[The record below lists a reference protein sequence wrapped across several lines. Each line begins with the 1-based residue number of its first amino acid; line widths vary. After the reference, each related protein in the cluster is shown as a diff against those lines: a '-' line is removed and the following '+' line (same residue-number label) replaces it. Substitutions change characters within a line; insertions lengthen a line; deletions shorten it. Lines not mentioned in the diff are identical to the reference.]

1 MWCRLWGTD
10 REWLRYG
17 DYGPK
22 RNAWVMKGMTN
33 VHERRGK
40 VLIMVPGIGGALGD
54 VFPYLRIGEA
64 LLDAGH
70 SVVLAIADPIRQRVE
85 KAFGMIDER
94 FELQRREVYAH
105 RRFTFLLKLPITQ
118 PEFIVN
124 FLNNNLP
131 ESLAARDCLLR
142 FLHSHPRF
150 DVMIGRCL
158 GLPEIQEEW
167 GFSVLD
173 VFISPIV
180 VTTSARVPFQV
191 SLFGRVLTRAVLI
204 ANGGKWF
211 PTKTTHPK
219 MSLGLWSPSLS
230 REGAVKGRFQVCG
243 FISSPWPKNR
253 APLPDGLAAFLN
265 AGAPPVA
272 FVFGSYLNRFGVD
285 RVIAVANDL
294 AKRGGHRV
302 VVTGVMEAPKSPVRN
317 SAIFVAPFVN
327 LDVLLPECCAI
338 VCHGGIGTIGDA
350 MRSGIPSIVFP
361 QLFDHPYNA
370 MLVERQG
377 LGVALDS
384 STDFNGNAINDAL
397 ERVCDDAFQKKIRA
411 VSEKVNRES
420 GIESVVRHVNEL
432 VVHRSDS

>member
-1 MWCRLWGTD
+1 
-10 REWLRYG
+10 
-17 DYGPK
+17 
-22 RNAWVMKGMTN
+22 MKGIAN
-33 VHERRGK
+33 VHERRAK
-40 VLIMVPGIGGALGD
+40 VLIMVPGIGGTLGD
-54 VFPYLRIGEA
+54 VFPYLRIGEG

-70 SVVLAIADPIRQRVE
+70 GVVLAIAEPVRKRVE
-85 KAFGMIDER
+85 KAFGIIDER
-94 FELQRREVYAH
+94 FELQRREVYVH
-105 RRFTFLLKLPITQ
+105 RRFTFLLKLPISQ
-118 PEFIVN
+118 PEFVVN

-142 FLHSHPRF
+142 FLHSQPRF

-173 VFISPIV
+173 LFVSPIT
-180 VTTSARVPFQV
+180 VTKSARVPFQV
-191 SLFGRVLTRAVLI
+191 SLLGRIASRMVLI

-211 PTKTTHPK
+211 PTKTTHPR
-219 MSLGLWSPSLS
+219 MSFGLWSPSLS
-230 REGAVKGRFQVCG
+230 REGAARGRFQVCG
-243 FISSPWPKNR
+243 FVTPPWPKNR
-253 APLPDGLAAFLN
+253 APLPDGLEAFLN
-265 AGAPPVA
+265 DGEPPVA
-272 FVFGSYLNRFGVD
+272 FVFGSYLYRLGVD

-384 STDFNGNAINDAL
+384 SKDFNDNAIKDAL
-397 ERVCDDAFQKKIRA
+397 ERVCDGAFLKNVRA
-411 VSEKVNRES
+411 VSEKVSRES
-420 GIESVVRHVNEL
+420 GIESVLRYVNKLL
-432 VVHRSDS
+432 VDRSDS